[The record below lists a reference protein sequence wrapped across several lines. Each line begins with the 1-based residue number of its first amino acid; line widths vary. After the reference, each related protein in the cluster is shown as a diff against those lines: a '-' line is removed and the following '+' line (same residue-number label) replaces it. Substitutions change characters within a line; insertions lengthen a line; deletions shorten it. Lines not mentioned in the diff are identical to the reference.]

1 MSFTVGIIG
10 RHNVGKSTL
19 FNRLIG
25 RHLSIVDRT
34 AGVTRDWQK
43 AKCMI
48 GDIGIELIDTAGLE
62 PKINDELDNNIR
74 EKTLEVIKVSDLIF
88 FVIDARAGVTPN
100 DEYFANQLRRE
111 KVKKVVLAN
120 KCEGNKGDHGYYEA
134 FKLGFGEP
142 ISISAEHGHG
152 LEELYYTLSSLI
164 TDVRKDDY
172 DSTEIPPDEHKEDT
186 IKIAIIG
193 KPNVGK
199 STFVN
204 CLIQNER
211 LLTGPEAGIT
221 RDSIDIMWKYK
232 NKKIQLTDTAGI
244 RRKSKIKGNID
255 KLSTANTYRSI
266 QFCHLA
272 VLMLDS
278 REPLDKQEL
287 ALASH
292 AIDEGRM
299 LIIALNKWDAVKNK
313 KQVLD
318 KLQSRLR
325 TSLTQIKD
333 IPIITMSALSGQGV
347 QELIPK
353 ALKLFSLWDTRITTS
368 PLNKWLAS
376 AISIN
381 PPPLIRGR
389 RPALRYVTQA
399 KTKPPAF
406 IIFSSRGKKIAE
418 SYRRYLVN
426 DLARSFELNNIPIRL
441 IIRQAKNPYNPG

>member
-1 MSFTVGIIG
+1 MTFTVGIIG
-10 RHNVGKSTL
+10 RPNVGKSTL
-19 FNRLIG
+19 FNRLVG

-62 PKINDELDNNIR
+62 PKINDGLDNNIR

-88 FVIDARAGVTPN
+88 FVIDAREGVTPN
-100 DEYFANQLRRE
+100 DQYFANQLRRE
-111 KVKKVVLAN
+111 KTKKVVLAN
-120 KCEGNKGDHGYYEA
+120 KCEGNKGDHGYFEA

-142 ISISAEHGHG
+142 IPISAEHGHG
-152 LEELYYTLSSLI
+152 LEELYYTLKSLGNI
-164 TDVRKDDY
+164 VRKDDY
-172 DSTEIPPDEHKEDT
+172 DTEAPQDEQKDDT
-186 IKIAIIG
+186 IKIAIVG

-199 STFVN
+199 STFIN

-221 RDSIDIMWKYK
+221 RDSIDISWTYK
-232 NKKIQLTDTAGI
+232 GKKIQLTDTAGI
-244 RRKSKIKGNID
+244 RRKSKVKENID
-255 KLSTANTYRSI
+255 KLSTADTYRSI
-266 QFCHLA
+266 QFCHLV
-272 VLMLDS
+272 VLVLDS
-278 REPLDKQEL
+278 REPLDRQEL

-292 AIDEGRM
+292 AIDQGRM
-299 LIIALNKWDAVKNK
+299 LIIALNKWDVVKNK

-333 IPIITMSALSGQGV
+333 IPIITMSALTGLGV
-347 QELIPK
+347 QELLPK
-353 ALKLFSLWDTRITTS
+353 ALKLFSLWDTRISTS
-368 PLNKWLAS
+368 PLNKWLGLAVS
-376 AISIN
+376 SN

-441 IIRQAKNPYNPG
+441 IIRQAKNPYNPE

>member
-1 MSFTVGIIG
+1 MTFTVGIIG
-10 RHNVGKSTL
+10 RPNVGKSTL
-19 FNRLIG
+19 FNRLVG
-25 RHLSIVDRT
+25 KHLSIVDRT

-88 FVIDARAGVTPN
+88 FVIDAREGVTPN
-100 DEYFANQLRRE
+100 DEYFANQLRKE
-111 KVKKVVLAN
+111 KTKKVVLAN
-120 KCEGNKGDHGYYEA
+120 KCEGNKGDHGYFEA

-142 ISISAEHGHG
+142 IPISAEHGHG
-152 LEELYYTLSSLI
+152 LEELYYTLKSLGNI
-164 TDVRKDDY
+164 VRKDDY
-172 DSTEIPPDEHKEDT
+172 DTEAPQDEQKDDT
-186 IKIAIIG
+186 IKIAIVG

-199 STFVN
+199 STFIN

-221 RDSIDIMWKYK
+221 RDSIDISWTYK
-232 NKKIQLTDTAGI
+232 GKKIQLTDTAGI
-244 RRKSKIKGNID
+244 RRKSKVKENID
-255 KLSTANTYRSI
+255 KLSTADTYRSI
-266 QFCHLA
+266 QFCHLV
-272 VLMLDS
+272 VLVLDS
-278 REPLDKQEL
+278 REPLDRQEL

-292 AIDEGRM
+292 AIDQGRM
-299 LIIALNKWDAVKNK
+299 LIIALNKWDVVKNK

-333 IPIITMSALSGQGV
+333 IPIITMSALTGLGV
-347 QELIPK
+347 QELLPK
-353 ALKLFSLWDTRITTS
+353 ALKLFSLWDTRISTS
-368 PLNKWLAS
+368 PLNKWLGLAVS
-376 AISIN
+376 SN

-441 IIRQAKNPYNPG
+441 IIRQAKNPYNPE

>member
-1 MSFTVGIIG
+1 MTFTVGIIG
-10 RHNVGKSTL
+10 RPNVGKSTL
-19 FNRLIG
+19 FNRLVG
-25 RHLSIVDRT
+25 KHLSIVDRT

-88 FVIDARAGVTPN
+88 FVIDAREGVTPN
-100 DEYFANQLRRE
+100 DQYFANQLRRE
-111 KVKKVVLAN
+111 KTKKVVLAN
-120 KCEGNKGDHGYYEA
+120 KCEGNKGDHGYFEA

-142 ISISAEHGHG
+142 IPISAEHGHG
-152 LEELYYTLSSLI
+152 LEELYYTLKSLGNI
-164 TDVRKDDY
+164 VRKDDY
-172 DSTEIPPDEHKEDT
+172 DTEAPQDEQKDDT
-186 IKIAIIG
+186 IKIAIVG

-199 STFVN
+199 STFIN

-221 RDSIDIMWKYK
+221 RDSIDISWTYK
-232 NKKIQLTDTAGI
+232 GKKIQLTDTAGI
-244 RRKSKIKGNID
+244 RRKSKVKENID
-255 KLSTANTYRSI
+255 KLSTADTYRSI
-266 QFCHLA
+266 QFCHLV
-272 VLMLDS
+272 VLVLDS
-278 REPLDKQEL
+278 REPLDRQEL

-292 AIDEGRM
+292 AIDQGRM
-299 LIIALNKWDAVKNK
+299 LIIALNKWDVVKNK

-333 IPIITMSALSGQGV
+333 IPIITMSALTGLGV
-347 QELIPK
+347 QELLPK
-353 ALKLFSLWDTRITTS
+353 ALKLFSLWDTRISTS
-368 PLNKWLAS
+368 PLNKWLGLAVS
-376 AISIN
+376 SN

-441 IIRQAKNPYNPG
+441 IIRQAKNPYNPE

>member
-1 MSFTVGIIG
+1 MTFTVAIIG
-10 RHNVGKSTL
+10 RPNVGKSTL
-19 FNRLIG
+19 FNRLVG

-34 AGVTRDWQK
+34 AGVTRDWK
-43 AKCMI
+43 KVKCMI

-62 PKINDELDNNIR
+62 PKINDELEDNIR
-74 EKTLEVIKVSDLIF
+74 EKTLEVIKLSDVIF
-88 FVIDARAGVTPN
+88 FVIDARKGITPN

-111 KVKKVVLAN
+111 KAKKVVLAN

-142 ISISAEHGHG
+142 IPISAEHGHG
-152 LEELYYTLSSLI
+152 LQDLYYTLRSLS
-164 TDVRKDDY
+164 TDAGKDD
-172 DSTEIPPDEHKEDT
+172 DTKKPRDEQPGDT

-199 STFVN
+199 STFIN

-211 LLTGPEAGIT
+211 LLTGSEAGIT
-221 RDSIDIMWKYK
+221 RDSIDIIWTYK
-232 NKKIQLTDTAGI
+232 DKKIQLTDTAGI
-244 RRKSKIKGNID
+244 RRKSKIKENID
-255 KLSTANTYRSI
+255 KLSTADTYRSI
-266 QFCHLA
+266 QFCHLV
-272 VLMLDS
+272 VLVLDS
-278 REPLDKQEL
+278 REPLDRQEL

-292 AIDEGRM
+292 AIDEGRI
-299 LIIALNKWDAVKNK
+299 LIIALNKWDVVKNK

-325 TSLTQIKD
+325 TSLTQVKD
-333 IPIITMSALSGQGV
+333 IPIITMSALTGMGV

-353 ALKLFSLWDTRITTS
+353 ALKLFSLWDTRISTS
-368 PLNKWLAS
+368 PLNKWLGL
-376 AISIN
+376 AISSN

-389 RPALRYVTQA
+389 KPALKYVTQA

-406 IIFSSRGKKIAE
+406 IIFSSRGKQIAE

-426 DLARSFELNNIPIRL
+426 DLARSFELSNIPIRL
-441 IIRQAKNPYNPG
+441 IIRQAENPYKPE

>member
-1 MSFTVGIIG
+1 MTFTVGIIG
-10 RHNVGKSTL
+10 RPNVGKSTL
-19 FNRLIG
+19 FNRLVG
-25 RHLSIVDRT
+25 KHLSIVDRT

-62 PKINDELDNNIR
+62 PKINDGLDNNIR

-88 FVIDARAGVTPN
+88 FVIDAREGVTPN
-100 DEYFANQLRRE
+100 DQYFANQLRRE
-111 KVKKVVLAN
+111 KTKKVVLAN
-120 KCEGNKGDHGYYEA
+120 KCEGNKGDHGYFEA

-142 ISISAEHGHG
+142 IPISAEHGHG
-152 LEELYYTLSSLI
+152 LEELYYTLKSLGNI
-164 TDVRKDDY
+164 VRKDDY
-172 DSTEIPPDEHKEDT
+172 DTEAPQDEQKDDT
-186 IKIAIIG
+186 IKIAIVG

-199 STFVN
+199 STFIN

-221 RDSIDIMWKYK
+221 RDSIDISWTYK
-232 NKKIQLTDTAGI
+232 GKKIQLTDTAGI
-244 RRKSKIKGNID
+244 RRKSKVKENID
-255 KLSTANTYRSI
+255 KLSTADTYRSI
-266 QFCHLA
+266 QFCHLV
-272 VLMLDS
+272 VLVLDS
-278 REPLDKQEL
+278 REPLDRQEL

-292 AIDEGRM
+292 AIDQGRM
-299 LIIALNKWDAVKNK
+299 LIIALNKWDVVKNK

-333 IPIITMSALSGQGV
+333 IPIITMSALTGLGV

-353 ALKLFSLWDTRITTS
+353 ALKLFSLWDTRISTS
-368 PLNKWLAS
+368 PLNKWLGLAVS
-376 AISIN
+376 SN

-441 IIRQAKNPYNPG
+441 IIRQAKNPYKPE

>member
-1 MSFTVGIIG
+1 MTFTVGIIG
-10 RHNVGKSTL
+10 RPNVGKSTL
-19 FNRLIG
+19 FNRLVG
-25 RHLSIVDRT
+25 KHLSIVDRT

-62 PKINDELDNNIR
+62 PKINDGLDNNIR

-88 FVIDARAGVTPN
+88 FVIDAREGVTPN
-100 DEYFANQLRRE
+100 DQYFANQLRRE
-111 KVKKVVLAN
+111 KTKKVVLAN
-120 KCEGNKGDHGYYEA
+120 KCEGNKGDHGYFEA

-142 ISISAEHGHG
+142 IPISAEHGHG
-152 LEELYYTLSSLI
+152 LEELYYTLKSLGNI
-164 TDVRKDDY
+164 VRKDDY
-172 DSTEIPPDEHKEDT
+172 DTEAPQDEQKDDT
-186 IKIAIIG
+186 IKIAIVG

-199 STFVN
+199 STFIN

-221 RDSIDIMWKYK
+221 RDSIDISWTYK
-232 NKKIQLTDTAGI
+232 GKKIQLTDTAGI
-244 RRKSKIKGNID
+244 RRKSKVKENID
-255 KLSTANTYRSI
+255 KLSTADTYRSI
-266 QFCHLA
+266 QFCHLV
-272 VLMLDS
+272 VLVLDS
-278 REPLDKQEL
+278 REPLDRQEL

-292 AIDEGRM
+292 AIDQGRM
-299 LIIALNKWDAVKNK
+299 LIIALNKWDVVKNK

-333 IPIITMSALSGQGV
+333 IPIITMSALTGLGV
-347 QELIPK
+347 QELLPK
-353 ALKLFSLWDTRITTS
+353 ALKLFSLWDTRISTS
-368 PLNKWLAS
+368 PLNKWLGLAVS
-376 AISIN
+376 SN

-441 IIRQAKNPYNPG
+441 IIRQAKNPYNPE